1 MENSKLIQGLM
12 RLKDVSP
19 RDLESL
25 IKFDLDHGIN
35 YFDTSSIYNDGESER
50 KLGEALKLD
59 PTLRER
65 MIIQTKCG
73 IYKDRAKGTCIYD
86 LSYDAIIKSCKDS
99 LERLGLPYVDYFLL
113 HRPDI
118 FMDNEEVARAFNY
131 LYDNGMV
138 KHFGVSNFSKEAIK
152 YLESACKQKIEV
164 NQLQL
169 GIGHP
174 SIVAEEMNFNTY
186 FNEGIERSGDI
197 FFYLKRKN
205 ILLQCWSPF
214 QYGMFE
220 GLIFNNDEKYH
231 DLNVYLKELAS
242 KYKCTPQGI
251 AIAFLLKLGQ
261 NVQVLIGSTNKE
273 HVLDAIN
280 GVNVEL
286 TKDEWYKIYTVS
298 GQKLP

>member
-1 MENSKLIQGLM
+1 M

-25 IKFDLDHGIN
+25 IKFDLEHGIN

-50 KLGEALKLD
+50 KLGEALRLN
-59 PTLRER
+59 PSLREK

-73 IYKDRAKGTCIYD
+73 IYKDRSKGTCIYD
-86 LSYDAIIKSCKDS
+86 LSYNSIIKSCKDS
-99 LERLGLPYVDYFLL
+99 LDRLGLPYVDYFLL

-118 FMDNEEVARAFNY
+118 FMNNEEVAKAFNY
-131 LYDNGMV
+131 LFDNGMV

-152 YLESACKQKIEV
+152 YLEYKCNQKIEV

-231 DLNVYLKELAS
+231 DLNAYLKELAA

-251 AIAFLLKLGQ
+251 AIAFLLKLGS

-280 GVNVEL
+280 GVNIEL
-286 TKDEWYKIYTVS
+286 TKEEWYKIYTVS

>member
-12 RLKDVSP
+12 RLKDVTP

-25 IKFDLDHGIN
+25 IKFDLEHGIN
-35 YFDTSSIYNDGESER
+35 YFDTSSVYNDGVSEK
-50 KLGEALKLD
+50 KLGEALRLD
-59 PTLRER
+59 PSLREK

-73 IYKDRAKGTCIYD
+73 IYKDRKKGTCIYD

-118 FMDNEEVARAFNY
+118 FMDNEEVAKAFNY
-131 LYDNGMV
+131 LYENGMV

-152 YLESACKQKIEV
+152 YLESSCKQKIEV
-164 NQLQL
+164 EQLQL

-231 DLNVYLKELAS
+231 DLNVYLKELAA

-251 AIAFLLKLGQ
+251 AIAFLLKLGA

-286 TKDEWYKIYTVS
+286 TKDEWYKIYIVS

>member
-12 RLKDVSP
+12 RLKDVTP

-25 IKFDLDHGIN
+25 IKFDLEHGIN

-50 KLGEALKLD
+50 KLGEALRLD
-59 PTLRER
+59 STLREK

-73 IYKDRAKGTCIYD
+73 IYKDRKKGTCIYD

-118 FMDNEEVARAFNY
+118 FMDNEEVAKAFNY
-131 LYDNGMV
+131 LYENGMV

-152 YLESACKQKIEV
+152 YLESSCKQKIEV
-164 NQLQL
+164 EQLQL

-231 DLNVYLKELAS
+231 DLNVYLKELAA

-251 AIAFLLKLGQ
+251 AIAFLLKLGA

>member
-50 KLGEALKLD
+50 KLGEALRLD

-86 LSYDAIIKSCKDS
+86 LSYDAIVKSCKDS

-186 FNEGIERSGDI
+186 FDEGIQRSGDI